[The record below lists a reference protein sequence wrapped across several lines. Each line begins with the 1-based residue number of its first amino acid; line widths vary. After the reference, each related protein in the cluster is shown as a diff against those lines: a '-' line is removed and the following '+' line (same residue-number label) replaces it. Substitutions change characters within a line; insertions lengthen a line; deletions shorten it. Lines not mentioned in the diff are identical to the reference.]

1 MKKSKFLAF
10 AALGLLTLASCSDSN
25 DPIVEGGE
33 QETGE
38 QIIVLDMQ
46 DTDVLSTKSRP
57 LYSTSNKGAEQVT
70 DVQLLVFGIK
80 PDKDE
85 YEFVKKLPAITNWN
99 NSSDDYNY
107 GRKKEIKL
115 TGNDKLNKTYSK
127 YIILAVGQ
135 DESDLN
141 SIPAPFKIE
150 LGTNE
155 GDDKYVKEL
164 ATDTWTAGATWNV
177 ASTPG
182 NGFWQTAAINYNV
195 TTDKDRD
202 RVGEI
207 FSGVSTPIE
216 FTADGGFST
225 TVLLKRQVA
234 GVLGYFNRIPAS
246 VTLGTEKKIVTGIRL
261 VSSNRNESL
270 DLSTTLA
277 TQEDDATHGQPG
289 YQKTE
294 YVVNGFNTAS
304 TTNSP
309 DAKFG
314 TGVVTASQEDAYIVY
329 EIDLKD
335 WFKWDETKEQS
346 KGDWHDDAL
355 LPADE
360 GSDSNVRLLGN
371 VKGWHNALD
380 ASNSTIT
387 VTDGAVLAGEFV
399 IPFNENGKNTFELQ
413 LINTTTSQDTKTVT
427 VLKSWNVKLDP
438 LSQSDKDSDK
448 VYNIYRNHLYQVGKR
463 GSGDNP
469 TDPGTDPDK
478 PQPLDKDQEL
488 IIKINDQWEFI
499 HDMEIE

>member
-1 MKKSKFLAF
+1 MKKSKFFAF
-10 AALGLLTLASCSDSN
+10 AALGLLTLASCSDKDDSII
-25 DPIVEGGE
+25 DEPVLDGE
-33 QETGE
+33 QV
-38 QIIVLDMQ
+38 IVLDMQ

-57 LYSTSNKGAEQVT
+57 LYSTSNKGAESVT

-80 PDKDE
+80 ANETE
-85 YEFVKKLPAITNWN
+85 YKFVKKLPAITNWN

-115 TGNDKLNKTYSK
+115 TGDDKLKISSDKDGYSK

-135 DESDLN
+135 DESDLK

-150 LGTNE
+150 LGSETSS
-155 GDDKYVKEL
+155 DKYVKEL
-164 ATDTWTAGATWNV
+164 ATDTWGTTNTWNV

-182 NGFWQTAAINYNV
+182 NGFWQTAAIDYTVSTNNE
-195 TTDKDRD
+195 RD
-202 RVGEI
+202 RAGEI

-216 FTADGGFST
+216 FAADGGFST

-234 GVLGYFNRIPAS
+234 GVLGYFNRIPAT
-246 VTLGTEKKIVTGIRL
+246 VGADTEKKTVTGIRL
-261 VSSNRNESL
+261 VSSNRNNSL
-270 DLSTTLA
+270 DLSTALVD
-277 TQEDDATHGQPG
+277 QEDDATHGQPG
-289 YQKTE
+289 YKRTE
-294 YVVNGFNTAS
+294 SVVNGFNAGD
-304 TTNSP
+304 TNKP

-314 TGVVTASQEDAYIVY
+314 TGTITTGQEDAYIVY
-329 EIDLKD
+329 EIDLKK
-335 WFKWDETKEQS
+335 WFKWDDSQQ
-346 KGDWHDDAL
+346 GQAGWHNDAL
-355 LPADE
+355 LTDKGE
-360 GSDSNVRLLGN
+360 GDVSLLGN

-387 VTDGAVLAGEFV
+387 VADGAVLAGEFV
-399 IPFNENGKNTFELQ
+399 IPFDKNGKNTFELQ
-413 LINTTTSQDTKTVT
+413 LINTSTSDGSTTVE
-427 VLKSWNVKLDP
+427 VLKAWDVKLDP
-438 LSQSDKDSDK
+438 LSQGDKDGDK

>member
-1 MKKSKFLAF
+1 MKKSNFFAF

-25 DPIVEGGE
+25 DPIIEGNE
-33 QETGE
+33 QQTGE
-38 QIIVLDMQ
+38 QVIVLDMQ

-80 PDKDE
+80 DKDV

-99 NSSDDYNY
+99 NFSDDYDY

-115 TGNDKLNKTYSK
+115 TGNDKLLKSTEGNGYNK

-135 DESDLN
+135 DESDVDN

-150 LGTNE
+150 LGA
-155 GDDKYVKEL
+155 DDKYVKDL
-164 ATDTWTAGATWNV
+164 DATAWTDATWNV

-182 NGFWQTAAINYNV
+182 NGFWQTTALDYTA
-195 TTDKDRD
+195 TDGKN

-234 GVLGYFNRIPAS
+234 GVLGYFNRIPATVGADS
-246 VTLGTEKKIVTGIRL
+246 DQKIVTGIRL

-270 DLSTTLA
+270 DLSTALA
-277 TQEDDATHGQPG
+277 TQGDDATHGQPG

-294 YVVNGFNTAS
+294 YVVNGFNAANTS
-304 TTNSP
+304 NSP

-314 TGVVTASQEDAYIVY
+314 TGEVGADDKDAYIVY
-329 EIDLKD
+329 EIDLKKWFD
-335 WFKWDETKEQS
+335 WDATKNEN
-346 KGDWHDDAL
+346 KGGWSDDAL

-360 GSDSNVRLLGN
+360 GSDQNVRLLGN

-380 ASNSTIT
+380 ASNSTVT
-387 VTDGAVLAGEFV
+387 VADGAVLAGEFV
-399 IPFNENGKNTFELQ
+399 IPFNENDKNTFELQ
-413 LINTTTSQDTKTVT
+413 LINTTTENQSEKVT

-438 LSQSDKDSDK
+438 LSQGKEDSDK

-463 GSGDNP
+463 GNGDNP

-488 IIKINDQWEFI
+488 IIKINDNWEFI
-499 HDMEIE
+499 HDMVIE